1 MAGWINTRQDVY
13 HIEYVENE
21 SVYKG
26 AYWCTIVPVTQEL
39 LNKFLPKMYNW
50 SKAPDWAQWA
60 ATDSNG
66 VVYWYGVK
74 PYVDRFSNRWMPS
87 RREVRQAL
95 DAHCPVNWE
104 DTLEE
109 RPHD

>member
-1 MAGWINTRQDVY
+1 MLFRSKKTTVY
-13 HIEYVENE
+13 D
-21 SVYKG
+21 
-26 AYWCTIVPVTQEL
+26 
-39 LNKFLPKMYNW
+39 W

-66 VVYWYGVK
+66 VVYWYEVK

-87 RREVRQAL
+87 RREVRPAP

-104 DTLEE
+104 ESLEE